1 VGVLDSRSHHGNI
14 GAGGHRVGDITEL
27 LHAASEGDRAAA
39 DRLFALMYENLKR
52 LAHTQL
58 RRSGGHLEL
67 NTTLVVH
74 ESFLRLVGNGPHTP
88 ADRLAF
94 YSYVGKVMRSV
105 VCDTIRETQARK
117 RGGDQIVVTL
127 TTTAGDSPLEDRE
140 LVAIDDALSSLEKM
154 APALKELV
162 ELRYF
167 VGLTVA
173 EISEL
178 TGKAVRT
185 IEREWEKA
193 RLLLRELMRE
203 A

>member
-1 VGVLDSRSHHGNI
+1 M
-14 GAGGHRVGDITEL
+14 GDITAL

-39 DRLFALMYENLKR
+39 DRLFALMYENLKH
-52 LAHTQL
+52 LAHSQL
-58 RRSGGHLEL
+58 RRSGSHPEL
-67 NTTLVVH
+67 NTTMLVH
-74 ESFLRLVGNGPHTP
+74 ESFLKLVGNEPRTP

-94 YSYVGKVMRSV
+94 YSYIGKVMRSV
-105 VCDTIRETQARK
+105 VCDTIREARARK
-117 RGGDQIVVTL
+117 RGGDQVVVTL
-127 TTTAGDSPLEDRE
+127 TTAVGDSALQDRE
-140 LVAIDDALSSLEKM
+140 LMAIDDALQSLEKM

-162 ELRYF
+162 EMRYF

-185 IEREWEKA
+185 VEREWEKA

-203 A
+203 S

>member
-1 VGVLDSRSHHGNI
+1 
-14 GAGGHRVGDITEL
+14 
-27 LHAASEGDRAAA
+27 
-39 DRLFALMYENLKR
+39 MYENLKH
-52 LAHTQL
+52 LAHSQL
-58 RRSGGHLEL
+58 RRSGGHHEL
-67 NTTLVVH
+67 NTTLLVH
-74 ESFLRLVGNGPHTP
+74 ESFLRLVGNGPRTP

-105 VCDTIRETQARK
+105 VCDTIREARARK
-117 RGGDQIVVTL
+117 RGGDQVVVTL
-127 TTTAGDSPLEDRE
+127 TTAAGDSALPDSE

-154 APALKELV
+154 APSLKELV

-167 VGLTVA
+167 VGLTVP

-178 TGKAVRT
+178 TGRAVRT

-203 A
+203 T